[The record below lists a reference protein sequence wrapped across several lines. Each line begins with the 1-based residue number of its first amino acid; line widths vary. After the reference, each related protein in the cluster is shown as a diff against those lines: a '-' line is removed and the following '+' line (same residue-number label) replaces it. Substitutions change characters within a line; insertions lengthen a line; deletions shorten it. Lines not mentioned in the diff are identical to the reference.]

1 MQPVVVV
8 TGASSGIGAALVRLL
23 AATRR
28 YQVVATTR
36 QASFARMV
44 ELFRTTPQVTCY
56 SLDVDQFDT
65 HTEVIRTIQQRFGRI
80 DVLVNN
86 AAISYRA
93 VVEDMSPEEEYQQFA
108 VNYFGP
114 MNLIRAVLPLMRSQR
129 SGKIINVSSV
139 GGMMAMPTMSPYSAS
154 KFALEG
160 ASEALWYEVRP
171 WNIFVTLVQP
181 GFVRSEAFRKVLLP
195 QKAKQKAQ
203 QPYRWEYQAM
213 QRFIDRLMG
222 RALATPHSVA
232 RVIYRV
238 IRARKPPLRVP
249 ATPDAWF
256 FILFRRLLPRRLYHW
271 ILYHQLPQWHRQ

>member
-1 MQPVVVV
+1 MKPVVVI
-8 TGASSGIGAALVRLL
+8 TGASSGIGAALVHLL
-23 AATRR
+23 CRTGR
-28 YQVVATTR
+28 YRVVATTR
-36 QASFARMV
+36 QASLAALRQQFPPADD
-44 ELFRTTPQVTCY
+44 LWCCA
-56 SLDVDQFDT
+56 LDVDRFDT
-65 HTEVIRTIQQRFGRI
+65 HAAFVEHLLQRWGRV

-86 AAISYRA
+86 AGIAYRA

-114 MNLIRAVLPLMRSQR
+114 MNLIRLVLPIMRRQR
-129 SGKIINVSSV
+129 AGKIINVSSV

-171 WNIFVTLVQP
+171 WNIAVTLVQP
-181 GFVRSEAFRKVLLP
+181 GFVRSEAFRKVRLP
-195 QKAKQKAQ
+195 HKARQ
-203 QPYRWEYQAM
+203 QHHHPYRHEYRIM
-213 QRFIDRLMG
+213 QEFIDRFMRL
-222 RALATPHSVA
+222 AIATPQSVA

-238 IRARKPPLRVP
+238 IRSKKPPLRVP

-271 ILYHQLPQWHRQ
+271 ILYHQLPRWHQL

>member
-1 MQPVVVV
+1 MYPVVLV

-23 AATRR
+23 AATRQ

-36 QASFARMV
+36 QASFATLV
-44 ELFRTTPQVTCY
+44 ELFRTMPQVACY
-56 SLDVDQFDT
+56 SLDVDRFDT
-65 HTEVIRTIQQRFGRI
+65 HTEVIKEVHQRFGRI

-114 MNLIRAVLPLMRSQR
+114 MNLIRAVLPLMRAQR

-195 QKAKQKAQ
+195 KKAKQKAQ

-213 QRFIDRLMG
+213 QRFIDRLME

>member
-23 AATRR
+23 AETRR

-44 ELFRTTPQVTCY
+44 ELFQTTPQVSCY

-65 HTEVIRTIQQRFGRI
+65 HTGVIRTIHQRFGRI

-213 QRFIDRLMG
+213 QRFIDRLME